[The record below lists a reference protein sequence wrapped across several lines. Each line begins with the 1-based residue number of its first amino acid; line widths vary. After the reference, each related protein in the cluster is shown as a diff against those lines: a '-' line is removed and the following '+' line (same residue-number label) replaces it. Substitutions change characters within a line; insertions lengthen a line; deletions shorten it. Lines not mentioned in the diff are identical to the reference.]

1 MRKQNRKS
9 IVTSRRGF
17 SLTEVVVG
25 MTVILIVS
33 AATLTTILSHMNF
46 EKTIVQTIEATNI
59 VENAIEC
66 FDAGGRSN
74 FENYYFKNIYGADNV
89 NIYDPATAE
98 PDPAKMNVTF
108 DGTTY
113 TYNYEAM
120 KVKIEIEGSTI
131 TIFVTSLETEES
143 LLRTESVE
151 YTR

>member
-1 MRKQNRKS
+1 MKKQNKKS
-9 IVTSRRGF
+9 IVASRRGF

-74 FENYYFKNIYGADNV
+74 FENYYFKNIYG
-89 NIYDPATAE
+89 E
-98 PDPAKMNVTF
+98 
-108 DGTTY
+108 
-113 TYNYEAM
+113 NYESELSLEDNGDADAGLISEADEYEYEYKYM
-120 KVKIEIEGSTI
+120 DVTIKVSDTTI
-131 TIFVTSLETEES
+131 TITVKSSETGKS
-143 LLRTESVE
+143 LLRSEEPVT
-151 YTR
+151 YTIQ